1 MSKIALTPNASGTGV
16 FTISSPA
23 TSTDR
28 TLTLPDEAGTVV
40 TTGGTGS
47 VTADM
52 LNSTLDLSGKTV
64 TLPAGV
70 GGKVLNVW
78 QNTKPSVQSFS
89 AVTAAWTEITGVAI
103 SVTPQSSSSRFV
115 LMFYT
120 SIGMTA
126 ASGQRGSIRFRR
138 DSSAIGY
145 GSADGSANVAA
156 FGSVSNYAT
165 STTQPFAM
173 FYIDSPSTTSSTTY
187 TVEAS
192 YEGGAGTVYINSDG
206 GGNASNTFY
215 RGMSNLIMMELAS

>member
-1 MSKIALTPNASGTGV
+1 MSKIALTPNATGTGV

-23 TSTDR
+23 TNTNR

-64 TLPAGV
+64 TLPANV

-78 QNTKPSVQSFS
+78 QNTKASVQSFS
-89 AVTAAWTEITGVAI
+89 AATAAWTEITGVAI
-103 SVTPQSSSSRFV
+103 TVTPTSASSRFV

-126 ASGQRGSIRFRR
+126 ASGQRGSIRFLR
-138 DSSAIGY
+138 DSSATGVGNI
-145 GSADGSANVAA
+145 DGSAIRAA

-165 STTQPFAM
+165 STSQPFAM
-173 FYIDSPSTTSSTTY
+173 SYIDSPSTTSSTTY

-192 YEGGAGTVYINSDG
+192 YEGGAGTVYINTDG
-206 GGNASNTFY
+206 TGQIPQILFIVVY
-215 RGMSNLIMMELAS
+215 LI